1 MLGFASPLSVSRGFW
16 ETMLLVGTAVLVAL
30 IIAGALLC
38 AATTGAGMT
47 GLETPLLKS
56 SCWFRISVLD
66 FTVPLSSPWEL
77 VESDRAKEEHCVSVP
92 TERQLIVKSKLKKR
106 VLKMPP

>member
-16 ETMLLVGTAVLVAL
+16 ETILLVGTAVLVAL
-30 IIAGALLC
+30 IIADALLC
-38 AATTGAGMT
+38 AATTGAGMA
-47 GLETPLLKS
+47 GLETLLKS

-66 FTVPLSSPWEL
+66 FTMPLLIPWEL

-92 TERQLIVKSKLKKR
+92 TETTDCQKQIEETGT
-106 VLKMPP
+106 